1 VQIFLYLLFFWL
13 SLSSPALA
21 NLITA
26 AEDLPSKEVRFTWP
40 EVRSKSL
47 KILLEYQNESGA
59 WQRANL
65 GSGFLISSGGL
76 FVTAYHVMKYCLG
89 DQKETSRF
97 SGSVDCSSGRRGI
110 RYKAENDDR
119 EFDIQIVSH
128 LKEVDST
135 NGKDVH
141 TPDEIIKQRDFVI
154 GKLKADSALHFA
166 HWQLRDFD
174 ENRINLRQPDAD
186 FELTPLLPPKKV
198 FVVGYPKD
206 RDVAISEGFLNL
218 TEKNSRGYFAA
229 DYKLYTP
236 TYLESQGI
244 SLDTKWGMRVDNH
257 MSGGAVID
265 GAGYLVGLVV
275 NGNRTTAGILSIEN
289 VLETFFSRTGKSGAM
304 PSIILNP
311 TATPLF
317 LRENQ

>member
-1 VQIFLYLLFFWL
+1 MQILLYLLLLWL
-13 SLSSPALA
+13 SLSSAALA
-21 NLITA
+21 NLITD
-26 AEDLPSKEVRFTWP
+26 AEDLSSKEVRFTWP

-47 KILLEYQNESGA
+47 KILLEYRNESGV

-65 GSGFLISSGGL
+65 GSGFLISSDGL

-97 SGSVDCSSGRRGI
+97 SGSVDCSTAPKGI
-110 RYKAENDDR
+110 RYKAENGDR
-119 EFDIQIVSH
+119 DFEIQIISH

-135 NGKDVH
+135 NGKDTH

-154 GKLKADSALHFA
+154 GKLKADSAIHFA

-218 TEKNSRGYFAA
+218 TEKHSRGYFAA
-229 DYKLYTP
+229 DYKLYSP

-244 SLDTKWGMRVDNH
+244 SQDTKWGMRVDNH
-257 MSGGAVID
+257 MSGGAVVD
-265 GAGYLVGLVV
+265 GSGYLVGLVV

-289 VLETFFSRTGKSGAM
+289 VLETFFSRTGKSGAT
-304 PSIILNP
+304 PSLMLNP
-311 TATPLF
+311 TAIPLF